1 MDARSQRLCAWCGP
15 VLVVLFLIGFA
26 ILARFIPPPN
36 PKSAP
41 DVVAAM
47 YRNHAT
53 GIRLGMVFTMFGI
66 TLYLPFAAVITRQ
79 LQRIDGPTSTLGLVQ
94 FGLGAVFPV
103 AFFPAF
109 YYFEVAAYRPE
120 RSAESI
126 QTLND
131 MGWIPFTGIIYTAFL
146 QLLVIGVG
154 VLSDSRDEPILP
166 RTYGYFC
173 IWCALV
179 YAPGCIDVFFQD
191 GPLAW
196 NGLFSF
202 WLPTVAFLAWL
213 VATTIVMFRAIKAQ
227 EQSDASNK
235 VPMQGSPEQL
245 EIAKHETTGASSLEL
260 RLVALDAEVA
270 ALRKGLSLKA
280 RSY

>member
-1 MDARSQRLCAWCGP
+1 

-26 ILARFIPPPN
+26 FLARFIPPPN

-41 DVVAAM
+41 EVIAAM
-47 YRNHAT
+47 YRDNAN
-53 GIRLGMVFTMFGI
+53 GIRLGMVFTLFGI

-79 LQRIDGPTSTLGLVQ
+79 IQRIHGPTSTLGLVQ

-109 YYFEVAAYRPE
+109 YYFAVAAYRPE

-146 QLLVIGVG
+146 QLLVIGIA

-166 RTYGYFC
+166 RMYGYFC

-179 YAPGCIDVFFQD
+179 YAPGCIDVFFQG
-191 GPLAW
+191 GPFAW

-213 VATTIVMFRAIKAQ
+213 VTTTIVIFRAITAQ
-227 EQSDASNK
+227 EQSDASK
-235 VPMQGSPEQL
+235 DLPMQGSPEQL
-245 EIAKHETTGASSLEL
+245 AIAKREMPGQSSVEL
-260 RLVALDAEVA
+260 RLEALDAEVA

-280 RSY
+280 NPY